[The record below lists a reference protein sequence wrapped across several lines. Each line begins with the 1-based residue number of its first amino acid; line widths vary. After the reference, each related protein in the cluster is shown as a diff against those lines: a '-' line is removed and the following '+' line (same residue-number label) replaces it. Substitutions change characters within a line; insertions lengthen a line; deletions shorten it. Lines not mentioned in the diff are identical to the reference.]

1 MATEQKI
8 TYAPFVTP
16 GMKALQTGQR
26 AKSQFNTLADM
37 AGLQLAKDIEIEE
50 RAQEAEKLR
59 LAAVQREMLKG
70 ADKKAKKRKMIQ
82 DILIGGGAAIGSIV
96 PGVGTAGGGALGGA
110 IATLFGKHG
119 GSVPSGVPAPTG
131 KFNRSGYEQLV
142 RDQEF
147 LGEQEK
153 AIKRAQKRTFG
164 TFLAGASRGYSMG
177 KGIESGLDMLK
188 SANIGERLNMLLNRG
203 QDKRGGIAL
212 NQGFKNIIPDTLEF
226 TTSPSWLSPVGKD
239 PYANAFGLDV
249 DFTFDN
255 VKPKKNS
262 MLSLTNNSNS
272 LQKDSMGNLVRTPS
286 FTR

>member
-1 MATEQKI
+1 MAIEQKI
-8 TYAPFVTP
+8 NYADFVTP
-16 GMKALQTGQR
+16 GMRSLTTGQR
-26 AKSQFNTLADM
+26 AQSQFNTLADM

-50 RAQEAEKLR
+50 RAQERERLR
-59 LAAVQREMLKG
+59 LAAQQREMLKK
-70 ADKKAKKRKMIQ
+70 ADKKAKKRQ
-82 DILIGGGAAIGSIV
+82 SSQAIGTLLGSAIGSFV
-96 PGVGTAGGGALGGA
+96 PGVGTAIGGGVGGA
-110 IATLFGKHG
+110 IGSLFGKHG

-153 AIKRAQKRTFG
+153 AIKRAEKRTFG

-255 VKPKKNS
+255 VKPKNNS
-262 MLSLTNNSNS
+262 MLSLTNNPNPTR
-272 LQKDSMGNLVRTPS
+272 GNPFLFKS
-286 FTR
+286 K